1 MGEKAFLFDRI
12 ATVYGLFFNLQVRKY
27 RDVFDNVK
35 EELDLSRYQSII
47 DIGCGT
53 GALCKVL
60 REYGMTVTGL
70 DPAKAMLAIA
80 QKKVGGTESNQQ
92 DIQFIVSVNTHTP

>member
-27 RDVFDNVK
+27 RYIFDSVK
-35 EELDLSRYQSII
+35 AELDLSSYQSII

-60 REYGMTVTGL
+60 GEFGMSVTGL
-70 DPAKAMLAIA
+70 DPAEAMLAIGVFPQA
-80 QKKVGGTESNQQ
+80 
-92 DIQFIVSVNTHTP
+92 I